1 MSDLGTNAVL
11 RERAFDLIG
20 NVTINVAETIGD
32 NDGENEQN
40 DEAGNRQG
48 GDQGIAA
55 RQKTTTLTLRRLR
68 LRTIRIAL
76 GSSFGGGRQRLIRLR
91 LKRGLNFLLF
101 FRWRRLR

>member
-20 NVTINVAETIGD
+20 DVTVNVAETIGD

-40 DEAGNRQG
+40 DEASNRQG
-48 GDQGIAA
+48 CDQGIAA

-68 LRTIRIAL
+68 FRTIRIAL
-76 GSSFGGGRQRLIRLR
+76 GSSFGGGRQGRVRLR
-91 LKRGLNFLLF
+91 LKRGLNFLFLL
-101 FRWRRLR
+101 RRRLRW